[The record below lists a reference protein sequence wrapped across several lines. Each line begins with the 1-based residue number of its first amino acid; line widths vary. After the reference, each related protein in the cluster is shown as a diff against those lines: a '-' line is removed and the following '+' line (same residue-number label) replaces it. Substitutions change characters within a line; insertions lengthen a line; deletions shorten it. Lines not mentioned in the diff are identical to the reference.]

1 MIPIYSPLENTGKWF
16 SYGLCSQLSLT
27 DPRTVRWVC
36 ELMEPGMPNSAQTR
50 MAHIQPPIIPLINEL
65 IDQNPGTISLGQ
77 GVVHF
82 GPPPDVLNTVKGFWK
97 DPANH
102 QYGPIEGNE
111 RLRQQIR
118 DKLRLENRLQTD
130 DLAIVVTAGSNMAFF
145 NAILGITKPGDEI
158 IIPSPFYFNQE
169 MAVLTAGCR
178 PVTVPVDQ
186 SYLPDPG
193 LIEDAISPRTR
204 AIVTIS
210 PNNPT
215 GVVYPDTLLDDLN
228 EICSRH
234 GIYHISDE
242 AYEYF
247 VYGSSQHYS
256 PGSRTQ
262 SGGHTISLYSLS
274 KAYGFAGWRIGYMAF
289 PIQLLESLKKIQDT
303 NVICPAIISQH
314 AALAA
319 LMSGRSYCQPY
330 VEEMAAVRLS
340 VLKALSVLGDQIRV
354 VEPTG
359 AFYVFIEV
367 PNTTLSDMMLTQRLI
382 EDYQVA
388 VVPGRAFGISDRCSL
403 RVSYGALRTKDVLN
417 GMGRLVDGLGQLI

>member
-1 MIPIYSPLENTGKWF
+1 
-16 SYGLCSQLSLT
+16 
-27 DPRTVRWVC
+27 
-36 ELMEPGMPNSAQTR
+36 MPSSVPTR
-50 MAHIQPPIIPLINEL
+50 MARIQSPIIPLVSDL

-82 GPPPDVLNTVKGFWK
+82 GPPADVFKAVKDFWK
-97 DPANH
+97 DPVNH

-111 RLRQQIR
+111 QLRLQIAN
-118 DKLRLENRLQTD
+118 KLRVENRLQTD
-130 DLAIVVTAGSNMAFF
+130 DLAIIVTAGSNMAFF
-145 NAILGITKPGDEI
+145 NAILSITEPDDEI
-158 IIPSPFYFNQE
+158 IIPSPFYFNHE

-178 PVTVPVDQ
+178 PVIVPVDE

-193 LIEDAISPRTR
+193 LIEAAISPRTR

-215 GVVYPDTLLDDLN
+215 GVVYPDSLLVDLN
-228 EICSRH
+228 EMCCRH

-247 VYGSSQHYS
+247 VYGSGRHYS
-256 PGSRTQ
+256 PGSGTQ
-262 SGGHTISLYSLS
+262 SSEYTISLYSLS
-274 KAYGFAGWRIGYMAF
+274 KAYGFAGWRIGYMVL
-289 PIQLLESLKKIQDT
+289 PKHLLEALKKIQDT

-319 LMSGRSYCQPY
+319 LRSGRSYCQPY
-330 VEEMAAVRLS
+330 VEEMATVRLS
-340 VLKALSVLGDQIRV
+340 VLEALSGLGQGIRV
-354 VEPTG
+354 VEPMG
-359 AFYVFIEV
+359 AFYVFIEL
-367 PNTTLSDMMLTQRLI
+367 PDTALSDMALVHRLI

-403 RVSYGALRTKDVLN
+403 RVSYGALQTHDVLN
-417 GMGRLVDGLGQLI
+417 GMGRLVDGLSQLI

>member
-1 MIPIYSPLENTGKWF
+1 
-16 SYGLCSQLSLT
+16 
-27 DPRTVRWVC
+27 
-36 ELMEPGMPNSAQTR
+36 MPNSTQTR
-50 MAHIQPPIIPLINEL
+50 MAHIQPPIIPLIGEL

-82 GPPPDVLNTVKGFWK
+82 GPPADVLKAVKACWN
-97 DPANH
+97 DPVNH

-111 RLRQQIR
+111 RLRLQIT

-145 NAILGITKPGDEI
+145 NAVLGITKPGDEI

-193 LIEDAISPRTR
+193 LIEDAISSRTR

-215 GVVYPDTLLDDLN
+215 GVVYPDSLLDDLN

-247 VYGSSQHYS
+247 VYGSSRHYS
-256 PGSRTQ
+256 PGSGTQ

-289 PIQLLESLKKIQDT
+289 PTHLLESLKKIQDT
-303 NVICPAIISQH
+303 NVICPAIVSQH

-319 LMSGRSYCQPY
+319 LRSGRSYCQPY

-340 VLKALSVLGDQIRV
+340 VLEVLSVLGDRIRV

-359 AFYVFIEV
+359 AFYVFIEM
-367 PNTTLSDMMLTQRLI
+367 PNKI
-382 EDYQVA
+382 
-388 VVPGRAFGISDRCSL
+388 GRAH
-403 RVSYGALRTKDVLN
+403 V
-417 GMGRLVDGLGQLI
+417 

>member
-1 MIPIYSPLENTGKWF
+1 MK
-16 SYGLCSQLSLT
+16 
-27 DPRTVRWVC
+27 
-36 ELMEPGMPNSAQTR
+36 PGMPNNTQTR
-50 MAHIQPPIIPLINEL
+50 MAHIQPPIIPLISEL

-82 GPPPDVLNTVKGFWK
+82 GPPADALKAVKAFWK
-97 DPANH
+97 DPVNH

-111 RLRQQIR
+111 RLRLQIT

-145 NAILGITKPGDEI
+145 NAVLAITKPGDEI

-186 SYLPDPG
+186 SYLPDLG
-193 LIEDAISPRTR
+193 LIESAISPRTR

-215 GVVYPDTLLDDLN
+215 GVVYPDALLDELN
-228 EICSRH
+228 KICRRH

-247 VYGSSQHYS
+247 VYSSSRHYS
-256 PGSRTQ
+256 PGSGTQ

-289 PIQLLESLKKIQDT
+289 PTHLLESLRKIQDT

-319 LMSGRSYCQPY
+319 LLSGRGYCQPF
-330 VEEMAAVRLS
+330 VKKLGSVRLS
-340 VLKALSVLGDQIRV
+340 VLEVLSVLGDRIRV

-359 AFYVFIEV
+359 AFYVLIEV
-367 PNTTLSDMMLTQRLI
+367 PNTALSDMALARRLI
-382 EDYQVA
+382 EEYQVA
-388 VVPGRAFGISDRCSL
+388 VVPGQAFGISDRCSL
-403 RVSYGALRTKDVLN
+403 RVSYGALRTNDVLN

>member
-1 MIPIYSPLENTGKWF
+1 MK
-16 SYGLCSQLSLT
+16 
-27 DPRTVRWVC
+27 
-36 ELMEPGMPNSAQTR
+36 PGMPISAQTR
-50 MAHIQPPIIPLINEL
+50 MKHIQLPIIPLVSEL

-82 GPPPDVLNTVKGFWK
+82 GPPPDVLNTEKSFWK

-118 DKLRLENRLQTD
+118 DKLRLENRLQMD

-145 NAILGITKPGDEI
+145 NTILGITKPGDEI

-228 EICSRH
+228 EICGRH

-247 VYGSSQHYS
+247 VYGSSRHYS
-256 PGSRTQ
+256 PGSGTQ
-262 SGGHTISLYSLS
+262 SSSHTISLYSLS
-274 KAYGFAGWRIGYMAF
+274 
-289 PIQLLESLKKIQDT
+289 
-303 NVICPAIISQH
+303 
-314 AALAA
+314 
-319 LMSGRSYCQPY
+319 
-330 VEEMAAVRLS
+330 
-340 VLKALSVLGDQIRV
+340 
-354 VEPTG
+354 
-359 AFYVFIEV
+359 
-367 PNTTLSDMMLTQRLI
+367 
-382 EDYQVA
+382 
-388 VVPGRAFGISDRCSL
+388 
-403 RVSYGALRTKDVLN
+403 
-417 GMGRLVDGLGQLI
+417 

>member
-1 MIPIYSPLENTGKWF
+1 
-16 SYGLCSQLSLT
+16 
-27 DPRTVRWVC
+27 
-36 ELMEPGMPNSAQTR
+36 
-50 MAHIQPPIIPLINEL
+50 MAHIQPPIIPLVSEL

-82 GPPPDVLNTVKGFWK
+82 GPPSDARKAVKAFWK
-97 DPANH
+97 DPVNH

-111 RLRQQIR
+111 HLRLQIA
-118 DKLRLENRLQTD
+118 DKLRLENELQTD

-145 NAILGITKPGDEI
+145 NTVLAITEPDDEI
-158 IIPSPFYFNQE
+158 IIPKPFYFNQE
-169 MAVLTAGCR
+169 MAILTAGCR

-186 SYLPDPG
+186 SYLPDPE
-193 LIEDAISPRTR
+193 LIEDAISSRTR

-215 GVVYPDTLLDDLN
+215 GVVYPDSLLADVN
-228 EICSRH
+228 EICRRH

-247 VYGSSQHYS
+247 VYGSGRHYS
-256 PGSRTQ
+256 PGSGAQ

-289 PIQLLESLKKIQDT
+289 PKHLLDSLQKIQDT

-314 AALAA
+314 AAIAA
-319 LMSGRSYCQPY
+319 LTFGRSYCQPH

-340 VLKALSVLGDQIRV
+340 VLEALSVLGEGIRV
-354 VEPTG
+354 VKPMG
-359 AFYVFIEV
+359 AFYVFIEL
-367 PNTTLSDMMLTQRLI
+367 PNTGLSDIALVRRLI
-382 EDYQVA
+382 EDYQGA
-388 VVPGRAFGISDRCSL
+388 VVPGRAFGVSDRCSL
-403 RVSYGALRTKDVLN
+403 RVSYGALQTHDVLN

>member
-1 MIPIYSPLENTGKWF
+1 MK
-16 SYGLCSQLSLT
+16 
-27 DPRTVRWVC
+27 
-36 ELMEPGMPNSAQTR
+36 PGMPNNTQTR
-50 MAHIQPPIIPLINEL
+50 MAHIQPPIIPLISEL

-82 GPPPDVLNTVKGFWK
+82 GPPADALKAVKAFWK
-97 DPANH
+97 DPVNH

-111 RLRQQIR
+111 RLRLQIT

-145 NAILGITKPGDEI
+145 NAVLAITKPGDEI

-186 SYLPDPG
+186 SYLPDLG
-193 LIEDAISPRTR
+193 LIESAISPRTR

-215 GVVYPDTLLDDLN
+215 GVVYPDSLLDELN
-228 EICSRH
+228 KICRRH

-247 VYGSSQHYS
+247 VYSSSRHYS
-256 PGSRTQ
+256 PGSGTQ

-289 PIQLLESLKKIQDT
+289 PTHLLESLRKIQDT

-319 LMSGRSYCQPY
+319 LLSGRGYCQPF
-330 VEEMAAVRLS
+330 VKELASVRLS
-340 VLKALSVLGDQIRV
+340 VLEVLSVLGDRIRV

-367 PNTTLSDMMLTQRLI
+367 PNTALSDMALIQRLI

-388 VVPGRAFGISDRCSL
+388 VVPGQAFGISDRCSL